1 MTNSPGKPR
10 RRIAAVLAVMGVL
23 AGVLAVVISL
33 AAGYDRLGYGTP
45 GSNVTTLLFVTAIVT
60 ITLSVIFAVRSNTP
74 PGRLTPWRGIGLWTV
89 GIWGACMAV
98 FVIAVLIGRLIPVA
112 APMAVLVGGLLP
124 VLLLPILIWLPI
136 WTVLNAIRGRAA
148 SGHSEPSGD
157 QSAVVQP
164 VPPSVPGAGA
174 EPHVGTSGPNDAAAP
189 GGAPRWMFFVIG
201 VGTVLIVALVAAVAF
216 LLGQQSQG
224 ASAVAGPGTNS
235 TDPAPT
241 PTSVLPSPSD
251 EAASMTATQAYG
263 LAAAWG
269 GCLGSGFEA
278 GLTWEP
284 IYHQV
289 ATDLGLDD
297 ISPFGEE
304 GLKEVNRKGYAF
316 WVAEA
321 ADPQRWQ
328 PLSSLWGDSVDFAYR
343 KSESVARAG
352 EPRGFAF
359 EAVSRK
365 YGPALS
371 AACLDAA
378 EAVGVAATEEG
389 LTAEA
394 WLEGVLAQDVSG
406 ELGFEPLPAVLVTY
420 GADPTRG

>member
-1 MTNSPGKPR
+1 MTPGKSR
-10 RRIAAVLAVMGVL
+10 RRIAAVLAAAGVL

-45 GSNVTTLLFVTAIVT
+45 GGNITTLLFVTAMVT
-60 ITLSVIFAVRSNTP
+60 ITLAVIFAVRSNTD
-74 PGRLTPWRGIGLWTV
+74 PGRLTPWKRV
-89 GIWGACMAV
+89 GIWAVGLWGGCIAV
-98 FVIAVLIGRLIPVA
+98 FAIAVLLGRIIPA
-112 APMAVLVGGLLP
+112 ATPIAVLVGGLLP
-124 VLLLPILIWLPI
+124 VLLLPVLVWLPT
-136 WTVLNAIRGRAA
+136 WTVINGIRSRGT
-148 SGHSEPSGD
+148 SGEPEPSGD
-157 QSAVVQP
+157 QSPTAQP
-164 VPPSVPGAGA
+164 VAPTAVELGTEPHLGKSDPSV
-174 EPHVGTSGPNDAAAP
+174 AATP
-189 GGAPRWMFFVIG
+189 GGAPRWMLLVIG
-201 VGTVLIVALVAAVAF
+201 AGAVLIVALVAAVAF

-224 ASAVAGPGTNS
+224 APAAAGPGTDE
-235 TDPAPT
+235 TGPAPT
-241 PTSVLPSPSD
+241 PTSALPSPSE
-251 EAASMTATQAYG
+251 EAASMTALQAYG

-284 IYHQV
+284 VYHQV

-328 PLSSLWGDSVDFAYR
+328 PLSSLWGESVDFAYR

-365 YGPALS
+365 YGPDLTS
-371 AACLDAA
+371 ACLDAA
-378 EAVGVAATEEG
+378 EEVGVAATAEG
-389 LTAEA
+389 LTSEE
-394 WLEGVLAQDVSG
+394 WIERVLATDVGG